1 MTKIVTTINDMQEIV
16 KSYRS
21 QGETIGFIPTMG
33 ALHDGHLKMMRMSVE
48 NNDVTVIS
56 VFVNPLQFGPNEDF
70 DAYPR
75 QIDQDV
81 KAVESINV
89 DYVFYPSVGEM
100 YPDQLD
106 ITLKVGR
113 LAEVLEGAQ
122 RPGHFEGVVT
132 VVNKLFNIVSPDYAY
147 FGKKDA
153 QQLAIIEK
161 MVKDFNHPIQI
172 VGVDIV
178 REEDG
183 LAKSSR
189 NVYLTQ
195 EERKEAI
202 HLNESLQIARDLYEK
217 GERQSCVIIQSITS
231 YLNNNTSGHVDEV
244 AIYSYPELVE
254 QKWMSG
260 QVFISLA
267 VKFSKAR
274 LIDNMIIGEGKL

>member
-1 MTKIVTTINDMQEIV
+1 
-16 KSYRS
+16 
-21 QGETIGFIPTMG
+21 
-33 ALHDGHLKMMRMSVE
+33 
-48 NNDVTVIS
+48 
-56 VFVNPLQFGPNEDF
+56 
-70 DAYPR
+70 
-75 QIDQDV
+75 
-81 KAVESINV
+81 
-89 DYVFYPSVGEM
+89 
-100 YPDQLD
+100 
-106 ITLKVGR
+106 
-113 LAEVLEGAQ
+113 
-122 RPGHFEGVVT
+122 
-132 VVNKLFNIVSPDYAY
+132 
-147 FGKKDA
+147 
-153 QQLAIIEK
+153 QLAIIEK

-195 EERKEAI
+195 EERKESI
-202 HLNESLQIARDLYEK
+202 HLNKSLQIARDLYEK

-274 LIDNMIIGEGKL
+274 L

>member
-89 DYVFYPSVGEM
+89 DYVFYPSVEEM

-195 EERKEAI
+195 KERKEAI
-202 HLNESLQIARDLYEK
+202 HLNKSLQIARDLYEK

-274 LIDNMIIGEGKL
+274 LIDNMIIGEGK

>member
-202 HLNESLQIARDLYEK
+202 HLNESLQIARDLYEI

-274 LIDNMIIGEGKL
+274 LIDNMIIGEGK

>member
-260 QVFISLA
+260 QIFISLA

-274 LIDNMIIGEGKL
+274 LIDNMIIGEGK

>member
-217 GERQSCVIIQSITS
+217 GERQSCIIIQSITS

-274 LIDNMIIGEGKL
+274 LIDNMIIGEGK

>member
-1 MTKIVTTINDMQEIV
+1 MTKIVTTIKDMQEIV

-21 QGETIGFIPTMG
+21 QGKTIGFIPTMG

-75 QIDQDV
+75 QIDHDV

-89 DYVFYPSVGEM
+89 DYVFYPSVEEM

-195 EERKEAI
+195 KERKEAI
-202 HLNESLQIARDLYEK
+202 HFNKSLQIARDLYEK

-244 AIYSYPELVE
+244 AIYSYTELVE

-274 LIDNMIIGEGKL
+274 LIDNMIIGEGK

>member
-132 VVNKLFNIVSPDYAY
+132 VVNKLFNIVSPDSAY

-274 LIDNMIIGEGKL
+274 LIDNMIIGEGK

>member
-89 DYVFYPSVGEM
+89 DYVFYPSVEEM

-274 LIDNMIIGEGKL
+274 LIDNMIIGEGK

>member
-1 MTKIVTTINDMQEIV
+1 MTKIVTTIKDMQEIV

-21 QGETIGFIPTMG
+21 QGKTIGFIPTMG

-75 QIDQDV
+75 QIDHDV

-89 DYVFYPSVGEM
+89 DYVFYPSVEEM

-274 LIDNMIIGEGKL
+274 LIDNMIIGEGK

>member
-1 MTKIVTTINDMQEIV
+1 MTKIVTTINDMQDIV

-274 LIDNMIIGEGKL
+274 LIDNMIIGEGK

>member
-274 LIDNMIIGEGKL
+274 LIDNMIIGEGK

>member
-21 QGETIGFIPTMG
+21 QGKTIGFIPTMG

-100 YPDQLD
+100 YPDQLA

-113 LAEVLEGAQ
+113 LAEVLEGTQ

-202 HLNESLQIARDLYEK
+202 HLNKSLQIARDLYEK

-274 LIDNMIIGEGKL
+274 LIDNMIIGEGK

>member
-56 VFVNPLQFGPNEDF
+56 IFVNPLQFGPNEDF

-274 LIDNMIIGEGKL
+274 LIDNMIIGEGK

>member
-153 QQLAIIEK
+153 QQLAIIKK

-274 LIDNMIIGEGKL
+274 LIDNMIIGEGK

>member
-89 DYVFYPSVGEM
+89 DYVFYPSVEEM

-178 REEDG
+178 REDDG

-202 HLNESLQIARDLYEK
+202 HLNKSLQIARDLYEK

-274 LIDNMIIGEGKL
+274 LIDNMIIGEGK

>member
-244 AIYSYPELVE
+244 VIYSYPELVE

-274 LIDNMIIGEGKL
+274 LIDNMIIGEGK

>member
-33 ALHDGHLKMMRMSVE
+33 ALHDGHLKMMCMSVE

-132 VVNKLFNIVSPDYAY
+132 VVNKPFNIVSPDYAY

-274 LIDNMIIGEGKL
+274 LIDNMIIGEGK

>member
-89 DYVFYPSVGEM
+89 DYVFYPSVWEM

-274 LIDNMIIGEGKL
+274 LIDNMIIGEGK

>member
-202 HLNESLQIARDLYEK
+202 HVNESLQIARDLYEK

-274 LIDNMIIGEGKL
+274 LIDNMIIGEGK

>member
-1 MTKIVTTINDMQEIV
+1 MTKIVTTIKDMQEIV
-16 KSYRS
+16 KSYSS
-21 QGETIGFIPTMG
+21 QGKTIGFIPTMG

-75 QIDQDV
+75 QIDHDV

-89 DYVFYPSVGEM
+89 DYVFYPSVEEM

-195 EERKEAI
+195 KERKEAI
-202 HLNESLQIARDLYEK
+202 HLNKSLQIARDLYEK

-274 LIDNMIIGEGKL
+274 LIDNMIIGEGK